1 MGGGQG
7 ILMLAVSQERTRED
21 QRGQCRR
28 TAPERMD
35 SVRDAPLRIDTSDLK
50 FFHCIGIVALYVG
63 LNSDSL
69 PNVA

>member
-21 QRGQCRR
+21 QRGQSRR

-35 SVRDAPLRIDTSDLK
+35 IVRDGPLKIDTST
-50 FFHCIGIVALYVG
+50 
-63 LNSDSL
+63 
-69 PNVA
+69 

>member
-21 QRGQCRR
+21 QRGQSRR

-35 SVRDAPLRIDTSDLK
+35 IVRDGPLRIDTSTWK
-50 FFHCIGIVALYVG
+50 FSHCIGIVASYVG